1 LKFIKNVGQAVHTF
15 RHAVYLQ
22 FQNLPAKWYSMD
34 TQFIDCY
41 KLYVKNRRN
50 FFSVIV
56 VAIVFFAFVFSILP
70 KSANSQAN
78 QNTSANKREEAYR
91 VNNLGVALLEQFN
104 PKQAVDKFRKALEID
119 PQLSI
124 ARVNLSI
131 ALFYATEVDAA
142 LLEAKKA
149 ATVLP
154 NSPQSFYML
163 GLIAK
168 SQNRTEDAIAAFQ
181 RVLQIDARDV
191 GANVYLAQFLMLQR
205 KYDEA
210 LKLLRVAL
218 EVEPYN
224 ATATY
229 NLTISLLRSGQNEE
243 GQRQMKRFQY
253 LRDNYGTSLG
263 QNYLEQGQYAEA
275 IASTGAE
282 PDLVDTATPNITFTD
297 ATTGVIPASEKAKAD
312 TSSSPNLTI
321 ANLAE
326 AAKRETLARFAGDA
340 TLFDYDSDGD
350 LDLFEASSDSQKLY
364 RNDNGKF
371 IDVTTAA
378 GLTKTDAN
386 STGIRSVAGD
396 YDNDN
401 KPDLFVL
408 RYGVCSLYHN
418 DGGGKFS
425 DVTTKAEIPAYSY
438 LAQSVALADVDHDGD
453 LDIFIAGF
461 ADITKLKSAD
471 RANQSLVIPDDF
483 ANAPNMLLRN
493 NGNGKFTD
501 ISKDAKIAD
510 ATGHAIAIVPTD
522 FNNRRDIDLL
532 VVNRDAAPALFS
544 NLRDYTF
551 RNVAVDVGLKITG
564 RITCVAAGDF
574 NKDSFTDFFFGKAEG
589 AGVFAVSDGKSRFNM
604 MTAPDIT
611 ESVNTAQFCDYDND
625 GLLDLVTFSNTGL
638 RIFRNLGNKW
648 ANVSE
653 NASKGDVSAYSAAS
667 RTVAAGDIDS
677 DGDTD
682 FIIRTASGE
691 LKFAS
696 NNGGNR
702 NPSLRVQ
709 LAGKVSN
716 RSGIGCKLEV
726 RAGSLSQKLESYA
739 TSPAPCPSDFVFGLG
754 KRATVD
760 AVRVLWPSGNLQAE
774 VDLAPLATPR
784 TPEAKKNAPLA
795 QSIKVEEVDRKPS
808 SCPYLYTWNGERF
821 EFITDFMGG
830 GEMGYL
836 MSPGVRN
843 KPDPDEYVRIP
854 EGKLKPRN
862 GRYEFRITNELEE
875 VLYVDHLQLVAVAH
889 PADVEV
895 YPNEGM
901 IDPPLPPFKLYKTR
915 NAHLPVSAT
924 DDKGNDVLERIATI
938 DRKYPDDFKLHTIR
952 GYAEEHTLTLD
963 LGKQSDGQ
971 IVLLMTAWTDYAFS
985 SDNLAA
991 SQSGLSLTPPAIQV
1005 KNAQGN
1011 WQTIIAD
1018 MGIPVGRPQTVTV
1031 DLTGKF
1037 LTANR
1042 EVRIV
1047 TNMRIY
1053 WDQILVDTSSG
1064 NYPTQLTRLNALT
1077 ADLHWRGFSAEITPD
1092 GREPYLYDYEKV
1104 SGVSPWKTFA
1114 GRYTR
1119 EGDVRELVN
1128 KTDDIFVISLPGDEI
1143 AVSFDAK
1150 RLPPLPKGWKRT
1162 FLLYADG
1169 FSKEMDINSAS
1180 PDQVEPL
1187 PFHGMSGYPYPA
1199 NESYPMTNARKEYFK
1214 RYNTRVVRSQVSRIE
1229 AALADELQ
1237 TENKTTKDLRRKG
1250 SQ

>member
-1 LKFIKNVGQAVHTF
+1 
-15 RHAVYLQ
+15 
-22 FQNLPAKWYSMD
+22 MD
-34 TQFIDCY
+34 TLFIDCY
-41 KLYVKNRRN
+41 KRYVKNRRK
-50 FFSVIV
+50 FFSITIV
-56 VAIVFFAFVFSILP
+56 TIIFFAFMFSALP
-70 KSANSQAN
+70 QGASSQAN
-78 QNTSANKREEAYR
+78 QNTSSSKREDAYR
-91 VNNLGVALLEQFN
+91 ANNLGVALLEQFN

-131 ALFYATEVDAA
+131 AFFYATDVNDA
-142 LLEAKKA
+142 LVEAKKA
-149 ATVLP
+149 AVLLP
-154 NSPQSFYML
+154 NSPQPFYML

-181 RVLQIDARDV
+181 RVLQIDPRDV

-282 PDLVDTATPNITFTD
+282 PNLVDTATPDVTFAD
-297 ATTGVIPASEKAKAD
+297 ATAEALPEAAGTKKNPVAGTG
-312 TSSSPNLTI
+312 TSAQVN
-321 ANLAE
+321 NLAN
-326 AAKRETLARFAGDA
+326 AAKPETLSRFAGDI
-340 TLFDYDSDGD
+340 TLFDYNGDGD
-350 LDLFEASSDSQKLY
+350 LDLFEISPDSQKLY

-371 IDVTTAA
+371 VDVTAAA
-378 GLTKTDAN
+378 GLTKTNAN
-386 STGIRSVAGD
+386 ATGIRAVAGD

-418 DGGGKFS
+418 DGSGKFS
-425 DVTTKAEIPAYSY
+425 DVTVRAEIPAYPN
-438 LAQSVALADVDHDGD
+438 LALSVAMVDVDHDGD

-461 ADITKLKSAD
+461 ADLTKLKSAD
-471 RANQSLVIPDDF
+471 RANVALSIPDDF

-522 FNNRRDIDLL
+522 FNNRRDVDLL
-532 VVNRDAAPALFS
+532 VVNNDGMPVLFN

-551 RNVAVDVGLKITG
+551 RDVATDVGINTKG
-564 RITCVAAGDF
+564 KITCVAAGDF

-589 AGVFAVSDGKSRFNM
+589 TGVFAISDGKSRFNM
-604 MTAPDIT
+604 LAAPAGT
-611 ESVNTAQFCDYDND
+611 ESAKAAQFLDYDND
-625 GLLDLVTFSNTGL
+625 GLLDLVTFSDTGL
-638 RIFRNLGNKW
+638 RIFRDLGNKW
-648 ANVSE
+648 ANVSDSASKNGV
-653 NASKGDVSAYSAAS
+653 NASVASSAVAAS
-667 RTVAAGDIDS
+667 DIDS

-682 FIIRTASGE
+682 FILHNATGE
-691 LKFAS
+691 LKIVR

-716 RSGIGCKLEV
+716 RSGIECKIEV

-739 TSPAPCPSDFVFGLG
+739 ASPAPCPSDFVFGLG
-754 KRATVD
+754 KRTTVD

-795 QSIKVEEVDRKPS
+795 QSIKIEEVDRKPS

-875 VLYVDHLQLVAVAH
+875 VLYVDHLQMVAVAH

-915 NAHLPVSAT
+915 NAHLPVSAI
-924 DDKGNDVLERIATI
+924 DDKGNDVLNRIASI
-938 DRKYPDDFKLHTIR
+938 DRKYPDDFNLHKIR

-963 LGKQSDGQ
+963 LGKPSDGQ
-971 IVLLMTAWTDYAFS
+971 TVLLMTAWTDYAFS

-991 SQSGLSLTPPAIQV
+991 SHSGLSLTPPAIQV

-1011 WQTIIAD
+1011 WQTVIAD

-1037 LTANR
+1037 LTADR

-1064 NYPTQLTRLNALT
+1064 NFPTQLTRLNALT

-1092 GREPYLYDYEKV
+1092 GREPYGYDYEKV
-1104 SGVSPWKTFA
+1104 SAVSPWKTFA
-1114 GRYTR
+1114 GHYTR
-1119 EGDVRELVN
+1119 EGDVRELIN
-1128 KTDDIFVISLPGDEI
+1128 KVDDMFVISLPGDEI
-1143 AVSFDAK
+1143 AISFDAK
-1150 RLPPLPKGWKRT
+1150 KLPPLPRGWKRT

-1180 PDQVEPL
+1180 PDQVTPL
-1187 PFHGMSGYPYPA
+1187 PFHGMSGYPYLA
-1199 NESYPMTNARKEYFK
+1199 SESYPMTDKRKEYFK

-1229 AALADELQ
+1229 AAIAEELQ
-1237 TENKTTKDLRRKG
+1237 TADKNTKDSRRKG

>member
-1 LKFIKNVGQAVHTF
+1 
-15 RHAVYLQ
+15 
-22 FQNLPAKWYSMD
+22 MD
-34 TQFIDCY
+34 TQLTPCFRRNQQ
-41 KLYVKNRRN
+41 NRRALL
-50 FFSVIV
+50 SLSL
-56 VAIVFFAFVFSILP
+56 VAILLFTSALSALP
-70 KSANSQAN
+70 QQAN
-78 QNTSANKREEAYR
+78 QTASANKREEAYR

-104 PKQAVDKFRKALEID
+104 AKQATEKFRKALEVD

-131 ALFYATEVDAA
+131 ALLYAAEVNEA
-142 LLEAKKA
+142 LVEAKKA
-149 ATVLP
+149 AEVLP
-154 NSPQSFYML
+154 NAPQPFYVL

-168 SQNRTEDAIAAFQ
+168 TQNRTEDAIAAFR
-181 RVLQIDARDV
+181 RVLQIDPRDV

-229 NLTISLLRSGQNEE
+229 NLTISLLRSGQNAE
-243 GQRQMKRFQY
+243 GQQQMKRFQY

-282 PDLVDTATPNITFTD
+282 ADLVDAATPEVSFAEATVEVLPAPDKTRAITPV
-297 ATTGVIPASEKAKAD
+297 AQQQPV
-312 TSSSPNLTI
+312 

-326 AAKRETLARFAGDA
+326 ASKSGSLSRFAGDA
-340 TLFDYDSDGD
+340 TLFDYDADGD
-350 LDLFEASSDSQKLY
+350 LDFFEVAPDAQRLF

-371 IDVTTAA
+371 VDASAAA
-378 GLTKTDAN
+378 GLAKSAAN
-386 STGIRSVAGD
+386 AVAMRAVAGD
-396 YDNDN
+396 YDNDG

-408 RYGVCSLYHN
+408 RYGTSSLYHN
-418 DGGGKFS
+418 DGNGKFS
-425 DVTTKAEIPAYSY
+425 DATANAGFPVYNY

-461 ADITKLKSAD
+461 ADPTKLKSAD
-471 RANQSLVIPDDF
+471 RADQSLVIPEAF
-483 ANAPNMLLRN
+483 AYAPNLLLRN

-501 ISKDAKIAD
+501 ISKDAKVAET
-510 ATGHAIAIVPTD
+510 AGHAIAVVPTD

-532 VVNRDAAPALFS
+532 VVQNDGSPVLFN

-551 RNVAVDVGLKITG
+551 RNVAADVGLKLDG
-564 RITCVAAGDF
+564 RITCAAAGDF
-574 NKDSFTDFFFGKAEG
+574 NKDSFTDFFFGKPGG
-589 AGVFAVSDGKSRFNM
+589 AGVLAVSDGRGRFQ
-604 MTAPDIT
+604 MTPAPAGT
-611 ESVNTAQFCDYDND
+611 EAASSAQFLDYDND
-625 GLLDLVTFSNTGL
+625 GLLDLLTFSSAGL
-638 RIFRNLGNKW
+638 RLCRNLGNRW
-648 ANVSE
+648 AEVSGK
-653 NASKGDVSAYSAAS
+653 AATAGSPLSAAAYFPHA
-667 RTVAAGDIDS
+667 VAAGDLDS
-677 DGDTD
+677 DGDMD
-682 FIIRTASGE
+682 LLIRNASGE
-691 LKFAS
+691 LKFIR

-702 NPSLRVQ
+702 NPSLRIQ

-726 RAGSLSQKLESYA
+726 RAGSLSQKLEAYA
-739 TSPAPCPSDFVFGLG
+739 ASPAPAPADFLFGLG
-754 KRATVD
+754 KRSTVD
-760 AVRVLWPSGNLQAE
+760 AARILWPSGNLQAE
-774 VDLAPLATPR
+774 VELAPLAVTR
-784 TPEAKKNAPLA
+784 SPEAKKNAPLA
-795 QSIKVEEVDRKPS
+795 QSIKVVEVDRKPS
-808 SCPYLYTWNGERF
+808 SCPYLYTWNGQRF

-843 KPDPDEYVRIP
+843 KPDPDEYVRLP
-854 EGKLKPRN
+854 EGKLQPRN
-862 GRYEFRITNELEE
+862 GRYELRITNELEE
-875 VLYVDHLQLVAVAH
+875 VLYVDRLQLVAVAH
-889 PADVEV
+889 PAEVEV
-895 YPNEGM
+895 YPNEGL
-901 IDPPLPPFKLYKTR
+901 IDPPLPPFKLYRTR
-915 NAHLPVSAT
+915 DARPPLSAT
-924 DDKGNDVLERIATI
+924 DDKGNNVLDRIAHL
-938 DRKYPDDFKLHTIR
+938 DRRYPDDFNLHSIR

-963 LGKQSDGQ
+963 TGKPSQGQ
-971 IVLLMTAWTDYAFS
+971 TVLLMTAWTDYAFS

-991 SQSGLSLTPPAIQV
+991 SQSGLSLMPPAVQV
-1005 KNAQGN
+1005 KNARGE

-1018 MGIPVGRPQTVTV
+1018 MGIPVGRPQTVAV

-1037 LTANR
+1037 LSPSR

-1064 NYPTQLTRLNALT
+1064 NFPARLTRLNPLT
-1077 ADLHWRGFSAEITPD
+1077 ADLRWRGFSAQITPD

-1119 EGDVRELVN
+1119 EGDVRQLLAGS
-1128 KTDDIFVISLPGDEI
+1128 DDIFVISMPGDEL
-1143 AVSFDAK
+1143 ALSFDAS
-1150 RLPPLPKGWKRT
+1150 RLPRLPKGWKHT

-1169 FSKEMDINSAS
+1169 YSKEMDINSAS

-1187 PFHGMSGYPYPA
+1187 PFHAMSGYPYA
-1199 NESYPMTNARKEYFK
+1199 ASERYPMTGARREYFK
-1214 RYNTRVVRSQVSRIE
+1214 RYNTRTVRSQVSRLE
-1229 AALADELQ
+1229 AALADEFQ
-1237 TENKTTKDLRRKG
+1237 TADKTRSQPRRKG